1 MYFSKNVLKYSVH
14 RNGRAPNTEGKVNT
28 MAEKKNYLLQTQEN
42 GNILISEEVIAS
54 IAALAVREVEGVYG
68 LSTTANFDLA
78 NILGKKNL
86 RNGVRVQIDGDKINI
101 FCNLVVKMNTSVMT
115 VAQNVQESIVNEVN
129 AMTGVRPEGVHVN
142 VCGVAAPKNAEK

>member
-1 MYFSKNVLKYSVH
+1 
-14 RNGRAPNTEGKVNT
+14 

-78 NILGKKNL
+78 NILGMKNL
-86 RNGVRVQIDGDKINI
+86 RNGVRVKIYGDKINI

>member
-1 MYFSKNVLKYSVH
+1 
-14 RNGRAPNTEGKVNT
+14 

-86 RNGVRVQIDGDKINI
+86 RNGVRVQIEGDKINI
-101 FCNLVVKMNTSVMT
+101 FCNLVVKMNTSVMA

-142 VCGVAAPKNAEK
+142 VCGVASPKNAEK

>member
-1 MYFSKNVLKYSVH
+1 
-14 RNGRAPNTEGKVNT
+14 

-54 IAALAVREVEGVYG
+54 IAALTGREVEGVYG